1 MTSASAYSR
10 GAAILCAGVA
20 AYILQDLI
28 LKIASGNYPIHQ
40 ALVFRAL
47 TAIPIAVV
55 IVHFSGGLKSLK
67 GSTIPMIPRSL
78 LVVVCNLAYYLAL
91 ATLPLATV
99 GALYLSAPLMITAL
113 SVLLL
118 QERVNAYQW
127 AAIAAAFAG
136 VVLIMHP
143 GYGSFEWAMTLPLL
157 SALSYAG
164 AVILER
170 KTPGVDDASVMALH
184 GQAWLSMTGVVLGLC
199 LGFGELNWDIQQHP
213 SMDFLLRGWKWPS
226 TADFAVLLVCGI
238 VGAASTFLL
247 TKAYTLS
254 TASGLAPFE
263 YTALLW
269 SIFLGWLVFD
279 HLPAAKDWAGIAL
292 LVAAGLVSVY
302 ASDKAEAEPA
312 SVTDANAGKG

>member
-1 MTSASAYSR
+1 MTSASTYSR

-20 AYILQDLI
+20 AYIIQDLI
-28 LKIASGNYPIHQ
+28 LKVASGSYPIHQ
-40 ALVFRAL
+40 ALVFRAM
-47 TAIPIAVV
+47 TAIPIGIV
-55 IVHFSGGLKSLK
+55 IVHLTGGLKSLK
-67 GSTIPMIPRSL
+67 GSTVPMLPRSL
-78 LVVVCNLAYYLAL
+78 LVVVCNLTYYLAL

-118 QERVNAYQW
+118 QEKVNYFQW
-127 AAIAAAFAG
+127 GAIAAAFVG

-164 AVILER
+164 AVILAR
-170 KTPGVDDASVMALH
+170 KTPEVDDAGVMALH
-184 GQAWLSMTGVVLGLC
+184 SQGWLTLTGIVLGLC
-199 LGFGELNWDIQQHP
+199 LGFGELNWEVQQHP
-213 SMDFLLRGWKWPS
+213 SMDFLLRGWQWP
-226 TADFAVLLVCGI
+226 TATDFAVLLLCGV

-254 TASGLAPFE
+254 SASGLAPFE

-269 SIFLGWLVFD
+269 SVFLGWLVFN
-279 HLPAAKDWAGIAL
+279 HLPAAKDWIGIAL

-312 SVTDANAGKG
+312 RASDKNAAKV